1 MAVIWVDCSWF
12 WFFFLLF
19 AVDGENESLID
30 ELFFFDGWRTK
41 KINIKIIISNP
52 QRRRFCVFL
61 RFEKKDIFDISQP
74 NCEFRQEKARN
85 FTMYPPLMTLYSVL
99 GRQQTL
105 LIKAG
110 CDRRNQITI
119 RQPVLTA
126 KYTPKNYK
134 CGCIA
139 LISITTFSLSGSLFM
154 FHLICH
160 SRVSHQSHSIQFVI
174 YFLSAEPNAFRP
186 AWSMRNTRGTQ
197 WKDLL
202 ASFIA
207 CPSVMT
213 RSHEKMST

>member
-1 MAVIWVDCSWF
+1 MKDEKNKHKNHHFQSTTPAVLCFSSI
-12 WFFFLLF
+12 
-19 AVDGENESLID
+19 
-30 ELFFFDGWRTK
+30 R
-41 KINIKIIISNP
+41 
-52 QRRRFCVFL
+52 
-61 RFEKKDIFDISQP
+61 EKVVFDISQP

-85 FTMYPPLMTLYSVL
+85 FTLHSPLVTLYSVH

-174 YFLSAEPNAFRP
+174 YFLSAEPNAFRR
-186 AWSMRNTRGTQ
+186 A
-197 WKDLL
+197 
-202 ASFIA
+202 
-207 CPSVMT
+207 
-213 RSHEKMST
+213 